1 MRQTYNI
8 GGIFMLNFIKDL
20 FKREE
25 PKRDPRVSYAEVS
38 RVPIKKF
45 EPKQF
50 EPKRFNPARTQKNL
64 RLRYTDTDEV
74 VEMLASDAIDEVMGT
89 TRPVVIE
96 GFVE

>member
-1 MRQTYNI
+1 
-8 GGIFMLNFIKDL
+8 MLNFIKNL

-25 PKRDPRVSYAEVS
+25 PKRNPLVQYAEVS
-38 RVPIKKF
+38 RVPVKKI
-45 EPKQF
+45 EPKRF

-64 RLRYTDTDEV
+64 RLRYTDTNEV
-74 VEMLASDAIDEVMGT
+74 VEMWASDAIDEVMKT